1 MLIKETLEKI
11 TDFNKNTLATSIGL
25 ELTDVG
31 EDYVCGKI
39 PVDQRTMQP
48 FGLLHGGASVALA
61 ETLGSIAANRQV
73 DSKKEMV
80 VGIAINANHLCSV
93 TEGWVY
99 GKALPIKIGKRIQ
112 VWEIRITNES
122 DKVVCISRLT
132 LAVIKRKAKE

>member
-31 EDYVCGKI
+31 DDYVCGKI
-39 PVDQRTMQP
+39 PVDERTMQP

-61 ETLGSIAANRQV
+61 ETLGSIAGNRQV

-80 VGIAINANHLCSV
+80 VGIAINANHLRSV
-93 TEGWVY
+93 KNGWVH
-99 GKALPIKIGKRIQ
+99 GKALPIKIGKRLL
-112 VWEIRITNES
+112 NS
-122 DKVVCISRLT
+122 FN
-132 LAVIKRKAKE
+132 AH